1 MNETLRLYIRALLEK
16 KELILEPDENS
27 EREKSAEDEVSV
39 AANVA
44 GPMVPLGADP
54 TYPKKKK
61 KNKKRTPQQS
71 IAASFANA
79 KLAFKK

>member
-1 MNETLRLYIRALLEK
+1 MPNILRQYIRMLIEK

-27 EREKSAEDEVSV
+27 DTEKDREDEASV

-44 GPMVPLGADP
+44 GPMTPLGADS

-61 KNKKRTPQQS
+61 KNKTRSPGQS
-71 IAASFANA
+71 AAASFANA
-79 KLAFKK
+79 ELAFKK

>member
-1 MNETLRLYIRALLEK
+1 MNKVLRLYIRTLLEK
-16 KELILEPDENS
+16 KDLLVEPDENP
-27 EREKSAEDEVSV
+27 ERDDSTEDEASV

-44 GPMVPLGADP
+44 GVSTPLGTDS

-71 IAASFANA
+71 LAASFANA
-79 KLAFKK
+79 ELAFKK